1 MLDLVYVPTSAALT
15 IELNVDGDLEK
26 SRSQG
31 FVTRTGQIME
41 PNDQNITNEGKPSN
55 SSQCNM
61 IPEVSFKLFRVKGRE
76 RIRLIRLVWYS
87 TGTSEFKFL
96 TT

>member
-31 FVTRTGQIME
+31 FITRTGQIME

-55 SSQCNM
+55 GSQCNM
-61 IPEVSFKLFRVKGRE
+61 ILEVSFKFFSRE
-76 RIRLIRLVWYS
+76 RQR
-87 TGTSEFKFL
+87 ED
-96 TT
+96 

>member
-55 SSQCNM
+55 GSQCNM